1 MGLLDVLN
9 SDEGRMGLALLA
21 AGAPR
26 LDGAGFGQRLNEAV
40 GSFDQYKSGQ
50 DAASFKKLQADALRQ
65 ELLGRQNAATEAARL
80 RGLMQSDMS
89 YQDMVRQGVPVE
101 QVKALAESRNF
112 GRDEVARTTEIEGP
126 GGQKIIQGFDK
137 FNNPIG
143 AGVAGYVAPQ
153 LVNQG
158 DRQAFVKPS
167 AGLSL
172 PVGMSPSERD
182 ASARGWASNNLAAQ
196 RFAFEQAGGAEA
208 NKPQLVDGQWIYKPS
223 AQNPQG
229 MVVPV
234 AGIADKPLT
243 ESQGAAVMFGQRAA
257 QADSILRNL
266 ESKGEGQPG
275 TIKRV
280 AQAMTPGLG
289 MGLDESVGT
298 LTNFT
303 QSKIQQSAEQA
314 QNNFLTAILRKE
326 SGASISPSEFATA
339 RKMYFAQPGDSAAI
353 LEQKQQT
360 RADAISGMKAQAGQ
374 GAKHIADQSGI
385 PQSAVSHLK
394 MVKNDPKALAE
405 FDQVFGDGA
414 AARVLRG
421 K

>member
-196 RFAFEQAGGAEA
+196 RLAFEQAGGAEA

-234 AGIADKPLT
+234 AGFNAKPPVELNKAIVGLNELDKYLETYKQTLAD
-243 ESQGAAVMFGQRAA
+243 QGGPSVVATGEKRAA
-257 QADSILRNL
+257 LKSAYTTLQ
-266 ESKGEGQPG
+266 
-275 TIKRV
+275 
-280 AQAMTPGLG
+280 
-289 MGLDESVGT
+289 MGLKNAFELGALAGPDLEILQGMFVDPTSANALIYGKKGIQEQINKGREF
-298 LTNFT
+298 LTNRA
-303 QSKIQQSAEQA
+303 SAVYGA
-314 QNNFLTAILRKE
+314 HNKE
-326 SGASISPSEFATA
+326 VPNEFKPNVVTLSDITATA
-339 RKMYFAQPGDSAAI
+339 KASGRTTAEVTAA
-353 LEQKQQT
+353 L
-360 RADAISGMKAQAGQ
+360 KAKGYTIGGQ
-374 GAKHIADQSGI
+374 
-385 PQSAVSHLK
+385 
-394 MVKNDPKALAE
+394 
-405 FDQVFGDGA
+405 
-414 AARVLRG
+414 
-421 K
+421 

>member
-196 RFAFEQAGGAEA
+196 RLAFEQAGGAEA
-208 NKPQLVDGQWIYKPS
+208 NKPQFKDGMWLSPPRDMAPGESRVVAPAAGVKDANDALALIAEARNIIPKSTGSFLGAGVDLASRGVGISTAGDMAAAQLKAIEGALVSKMPKMSGPQSDKDVALYKQMAGDVGDNTIPPARKLAALQTIESIQKRYASGEGGKAPSIQAQPLPPDPS
-223 AQNPQG
+223 AKNLVRGTVYDTPKG
-229 MVVPV
+229 PMVWN
-234 AGIADKPLT
+234 GL
-243 ESQGAAVMFGQRAA
+243 QF
-257 QADSILRNL
+257 
-266 ESKGEGQPG
+266 
-275 TIKRV
+275 RV
-280 AQAMTPGLG
+280 AQ
-289 MGLDESVGT
+289 
-298 LTNFT
+298 
-303 QSKIQQSAEQA
+303 
-314 QNNFLTAILRKE
+314 
-326 SGASISPSEFATA
+326 
-339 RKMYFAQPGDSAAI
+339 
-353 LEQKQQT
+353 
-360 RADAISGMKAQAGQ
+360 
-374 GAKHIADQSGI
+374 
-385 PQSAVSHLK
+385 
-394 MVKNDPKALAE
+394 
-405 FDQVFGDGA
+405 
-414 AARVLRG
+414 
-421 K
+421 